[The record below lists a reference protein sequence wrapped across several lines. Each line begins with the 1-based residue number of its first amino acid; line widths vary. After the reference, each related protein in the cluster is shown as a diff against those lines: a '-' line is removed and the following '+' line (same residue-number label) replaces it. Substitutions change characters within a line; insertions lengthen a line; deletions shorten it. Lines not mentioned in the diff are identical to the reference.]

1 MAPGVGERQHMNQP
15 GAAKLGY
22 SYYVV
27 IALMCV
33 YTLSFMDRVLISLLV
48 EPIRTELSLSD
59 TEIGMLIGF
68 GFVLFY
74 SVMGLPFGSLAD
86 RSNRRNLIFFGIIGW
101 SLATAGSGVVQ
112 GFGGLLL
119 MRTLVGIGEATLSPA
134 AMSTIADRF
143 PVAKLGFAT
152 SIYSSGVVIG
162 GGLAMV
168 FGGMMAQW
176 SLGTSLTIPLLGTY
190 SGWRMTFLLIGLLG
204 LPIAAIL
211 LLTVREAKR
220 RNAAAPQP
228 FAAIVTLMAEHRR
241 AFAGTLIGLSSV
253 VMANYAALLWGPAY
267 FSRAHGL
274 SMSEIGLILGVM
286 NGALGLVG
294 VLAGGMIADRFSRLG
309 TIDAPIKVVIY
320 SQLAQLPFL
329 IVAFTTGNTTLAIA
343 CTAISVLFTS
353 MIGGLQGT
361 TIALLVAPQMRGRM
375 MAIYLLV
382 ANLIGMGLG
391 PLLVGILSDLFGGMI
406 GYAIAI
412 TATCGILCGLL
423 LLGWSRPAIRQ
434 AITAQMASAA

>member
-1 MAPGVGERQHMNQP
+1 MNEP
-15 GAAKLGY
+15 GAARLGY

-101 SLATAGSGVVQ
+101 SLATAGSSMVQ
-112 GFGGLLL
+112 GFGCLLL
-119 MRTLVGIGEATLSPA
+119 MRALVGIGEATLSPA

-143 PVAKLGFAT
+143 PVSKLGFAT

-176 SLGTSLTIPLLGTY
+176 SLGTSVTIPLLGTY
-190 SGWRMTFLLIGLLG
+190 SGWRMTFLLVGLLG
-204 LPIAAIL
+204 LPVAAIL
-211 LLTVREAKR
+211 LLSVREAERCK
-220 RNAAAPQP
+220 AAAAQP
-228 FAAIVTLMAEHRR
+228 FSAIVTLMALHRR
-241 AFAGTLIGLSSV
+241 AFAGTLVGLSSV

-267 FSRAHGL
+267 FSRMHGL
-274 SMSEIGLILGVM
+274 AMFEIGL
-286 NGALGLVG
+286 ALGLMNSILGLIG

-320 SQLAQLPFL
+320 SQAAQLPFL
-329 IVAFTTGNTTLAIA
+329 IAAFTTANTALAIA
-343 CTAISVLFTS
+343 CTAFSILFTS

-391 PLLVGILSDLFGGMI
+391 PLLVGILSDRFDGMI
-406 GYAIAI
+406 GYAVAI
-412 TATCGILCGLL
+412 TATFGTLSGLL
-423 LLGWSRPAIRQ
+423 LLGWSRPAIRK
-434 AITAQMASAA
+434 AITAQLTSAN